1 MATLGL
7 GGPVGFSLATTGF
20 CSAVLVARV
29 WEYVSLE
36 SYLRCSPSCPVRSA
50 DLFQLHHFYYGMA
63 ILLVAIGFLAVAKR
77 QRVRWDAA
85 LIFGIGAGLCVD
97 ETGLLLLRV
106 PYNDLLSIFLLTV
119 FGLAFFGGT
128 ANAALHDGIREFRI
142 LDRAD
147 ALTVLSILLVMAGVL
162 YLDRPLITIIEVA
175 GGVSWALA
183 VVLITLFGKKHFL
196 RVWTGPG

>member
-1 MATLGL
+1 MGI

-20 CSAVLVARV
+20 CTSVLVARV

-36 SYLRCSPSCPVRSA
+36 SYLRCSPSCPLRSA
-50 DLFQLHHFYYGMA
+50 DVFQLHHFYYGLAM
-63 ILLVAIGFLAVAKR
+63 LLVATGFLAVAKR

-85 LIFGIGAGLCVD
+85 LVFGIGTGLCVD
-97 ETGLLLLRV
+97 EASLLLLRV
-106 PYNDLLSIFLLTV
+106 PYNELPSILLLTA
-119 FGLAFFGGT
+119 FGLAIFGGT
-128 ANAALHDGIREFRI
+128 VNAALRDGIREFKI

-147 ALTVLSILLVMAGVL
+147 VLTVLSILLFMAGVL
-162 YLDRPLITIIEVA
+162 YLDRPLITIVEVA

-196 RVWTGPG
+196 RVWEGPG